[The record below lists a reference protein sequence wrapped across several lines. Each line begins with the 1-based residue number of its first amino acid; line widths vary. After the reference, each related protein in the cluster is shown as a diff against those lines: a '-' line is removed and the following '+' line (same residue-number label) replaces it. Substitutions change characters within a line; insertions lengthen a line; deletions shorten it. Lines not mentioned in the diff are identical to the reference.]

1 MIQTYLKRM
10 PELAIS
16 GAMILIML
24 LFSLI
29 FNLPIIYP
37 SGERAAFVGIHYIY
51 PLIGVGL
58 LGILTFFVGNRA
70 IASRFLI
77 ALPCYAAI
85 PFAHFNIKL
94 WIPHINP
101 TNFDASYW
109 ALDQLMRRSEE
120 HTSELQSLMRTS
132 YAVSCLKQNT
142 QPPKLRPI
150 SSDTSTILPVSKPQ
164 LQQRIKNS
172 TH

>member
-29 FNLPIIYP
+29 FNLPLIYP

-58 LGILTFFVGNRA
+58 LGILKFFVGNRA

-77 ALPCYAAI
+77 ALP
-85 PFAHFNIKL
+85 
-94 WIPHINP
+94 
-101 TNFDASYW
+101 
-109 ALDQLMRRSEE
+109 RSEARSVGKE
-120 HTSELQSLMRTS
+120 G
-132 YAVSCLKQNT
+132 K
-142 QPPKLRPI
+142 
-150 SSDTSTILPVSKPQ
+150 STCRSRWSPY
-164 LQQRIKNS
+164 
-172 TH
+172 H

>member
-70 IASRFLI
+70 IAYRFLI

-85 PFAHFNIKL
+85 LFAHFNIKL
-94 WIPHINP
+94 
-101 TNFDASYW
+101 
-109 ALDQLMRRSEE
+109 RSEE
-120 HTSELQSLMRTS
+120 RRVGKECDRN
-132 YAVSCLKQNT
+132 V
-142 QPPKLRPI
+142 RF
-150 SSDTSTILPVSKPQ
+150 
-164 LQQRIKNS
+164 RWW
-172 TH
+172 

>member
-70 IASRFLI
+70 IASR
-77 ALPCYAAI
+77 
-85 PFAHFNIKL
+85 
-94 WIPHINP
+94 
-101 TNFDASYW
+101 
-109 ALDQLMRRSEE
+109 SEE
-120 HTSELQSLMRTS
+120 HTSELQSLMRIS
-132 YAVSCLKQNT
+132 YAVFCLKKKTHKIYTTKPTTTIQTT
-142 QPPKLRPI
+142 QY
-150 SSDTSTILPVSKPQ
+150 
-164 LQQRIKNS
+164 
-172 TH
+172 

>member
-77 ALPCYAAI
+77 ALPSYPAI
-85 PFAHFNIKL
+85 LFSHFIFKL
-94 WIPHINP
+94 WIPHINQ
-101 TNFDASYW
+101 TN
-109 ALDQLMRRSEE
+109 
-120 HTSELQSLMRTS
+120 
-132 YAVSCLKQNT
+132 LK
-142 QPPKLRPI
+142 L
-150 SSDTSTILPVSKPQ
+150 SDL
-164 LQQRIKNS
+164 
-172 TH
+172 

>member
-58 LGILTFFVGNRA
+58 RGILTFFVGNSA

-77 ALPCYAAI
+77 ALPCYSAI
-85 PFAHFNIKL
+85 LFAHCDIKL
-94 WIPHINP
+94 WILHINQ
-101 TNFDASYW
+101 TNYDASH
-109 ALDQLMRRSEE
+109 LSSE
-120 HTSELQSLMRTS
+120 TLIR
-132 YAVSCLKQNT
+132 
-142 QPPKLRPI
+142 
-150 SSDTSTILPVSKPQ
+150 
-164 LQQRIKNS
+164 
-172 TH
+172 

>member
-70 IASRFLI
+70 I
-77 ALPCYAAI
+77 
-85 PFAHFNIKL
+85 
-94 WIPHINP
+94 
-101 TNFDASYW
+101 
-109 ALDQLMRRSEE
+109 RSEE
-120 HTSELQSLMRTS
+120 HTSELQSLMRIS
-132 YAVSCLKQNT
+132 YAVFCLKKKNKQVT
-142 QPPKLRPI
+142 HE
-150 SSDTSTILPVSKPQ
+150 TS
-164 LQQRIKNS
+164 LQ
-172 TH
+172 H

>member
-77 ALPCYAAI
+77 SLPCYAAI
-85 PFAHFNIKL
+85 LFAHFIIKL
-94 WIPHINP
+94 WILHINP
-101 TNFDASYW
+101 TNFSSLSW
-109 ALDQLMRRSEE
+109 TLNQLI
-120 HTSELQSLMRTS
+120 RT
-132 YAVSCLKQNT
+132 YV
-142 QPPKLRPI
+142 
-150 SSDTSTILPVSKPQ
+150 
-164 LQQRIKNS
+164 
-172 TH
+172 

>member
-51 PLIGVGL
+51 PLLGDGL
-58 LGILTFFVGNRA
+58 LGILTFFVGNSA
-70 IASRFLI
+70 IASSFLI
-77 ALPCYAAI
+77 ALPCYASI
-85 PFAHFNIKL
+85 LFSPINIQL
-94 WIPHINP
+94 WIPTKNP
-101 TNFDASYW
+101 THSNASIW
-109 ALDQLMRRSEE
+109 LL
-120 HTSELQSLMRTS
+120 
-132 YAVSCLKQNT
+132 
-142 QPPKLRPI
+142 
-150 SSDTSTILPVSKPQ
+150 
-164 LQQRIKNS
+164 
-172 TH
+172 

>member
-85 PFAHFNIKL
+85 LFAHFNIKL
-94 WIPHINP
+94 LIPHINP

-109 ALDQLMRRSEE
+109 ALEERKSAVWGKSVSIRVVLGGRRIFKKKIHS
-120 HTSELQSLMRTS
+120 
-132 YAVSCLKQNT
+132 
-142 QPPKLRPI
+142 I
-150 SSDTSTILPVSKPQ
+150 
-164 LQQRIKNS
+164 QR
-172 TH
+172 